1 MMMIIVAWVKIKSK
15 TIFIFV
21 FEFVFKSVLK
31 MYFI

>member
-21 FEFVFKSVLK
+21 FEFVFKCVLK